1 MLLRSG
7 LPHIGMTLA
16 IVAFGLTG
24 CGGGSAATTS
34 TSAHARTAKIAPS
47 YRAGQYCTP
56 ANEAKYH
63 AAGFECKKHHLAHQ

>member
-1 MLLRSG
+1 MRPYLCLLSA
-7 LPHIGMTLA
+7 TA
-16 IVAFGLTG
+16 AAVAVGVCG